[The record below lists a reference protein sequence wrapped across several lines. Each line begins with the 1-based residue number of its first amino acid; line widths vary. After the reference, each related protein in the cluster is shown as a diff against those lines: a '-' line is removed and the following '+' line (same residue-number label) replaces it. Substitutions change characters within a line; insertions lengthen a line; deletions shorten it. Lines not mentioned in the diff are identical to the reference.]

1 MNKSRI
7 KLLDDLSNW
16 MGGWSFFTRIWP
28 AIICIPLFALSA
40 SAIAQSNAKNVLIL
54 FHYPAPV
61 VDPAYVDQIESLL
74 RARVPGQ
81 VNFYIEHMEATRVED
96 KDYQQNLTDSLRNTY
111 RGRKLD
117 LVMLSGYPS
126 LDLLLSHRDELFPG
140 VPIVYF
146 SVESRQ
152 IAGRTW
158 PGITGVTETQD
169 VRAVMDLAL
178 RLHPDTSTVAIITG
192 KSDIET
198 FWLGKL
204 HSELHY
210 RNKVKEIDLVDLPT
224 DQVLHRVDQLPPKT
238 LVFFELLPR
247 ESIHPAIGVWDVL
260 AQIGQRLPTYCIFPY
275 ECVGH
280 GALAGIESSGRDE
293 VITLAVTLAAR
304 ILSGEQ
310 VDKLPVV
317 QPSGTQTLADW
328 RQLHRWN
335 IPESALPEDTRFY
348 NRDPTL
354 WERDRK
360 YLIPAV
366 VLIAAQALLI
376 LALLWQRARKRK
388 AEAVVRESEKRFRV
402 MADTTPSLVWM
413 CDAQGSITYLNESR
427 LAFIGLNPN
436 LAPNLGPNEAHS
448 GSWNEWIHPD
458 DLKNLL
464 DTVSQ
469 ALKTRQRFSMEYR
482 LRRSDGAY
490 RWMLDVA
497 APRMNGDGSFAGL
510 IGSGTDT
517 TDQKLAQQALA
528 KVSGQLIEAQE
539 KERGRIARDLHDD
552 ICQRLALLAMEIS
565 LANRS
570 ADVSAEITKQRLR
583 EIQTHCSEIAG
594 DVQSLSHQLHSS
606 KLDSL
611 GVVAAIKG
619 FCDEFSRQHEVSINV
634 TGTNVPRELP
644 HDISLCLF
652 RVAQEALHNA
662 VKYSGTN
669 QFTVRALGMMD
680 CVQLLV
686 SDAGSGFDVEAA
698 KRNPGLGLV
707 SMQERVHLVHGTLSV
722 ESQPGK
728 GTKILAVVPLV
739 YEDAGQV
746 KFASKDALDDPLLSH
761 DR

>member
-1 MNKSRI
+1 MNNGRI
-7 KLLDDLSNW
+7 KLPDDLSTW
-16 MGGWSFFTRIWP
+16 IGGWRRFTRVWP
-28 AIICIPLFALSA
+28 AIICISLFALTS
-40 SAIAQSNAKNVLIL
+40 SAIAQSNAKNILIL
-54 FHYPAPV
+54 FHYPAPI
-61 VDPAYVDQIESLL
+61 VDPPYVHQIESLL

-96 KDYQQNLTDSLRNTY
+96 QDYQQDLTNSLRNTY

-126 LDLLLSHRDELFPG
+126 LDLVLRHRNELFPG

-146 SVESRQ
+146 SMETRK

-169 VRAVMDLAL
+169 VRAVIDLAL
-178 RLHPDTSTVAIITG
+178 RLHPDTGNVAIITG
-192 KSDIET
+192 KSDMEP
-198 FWLGKL
+198 FWLETL
-204 HSELHY
+204 QSELLHY
-210 RNKVKEIDLVDLPT
+210 QNKVKEVDLVDLAADRILQT
-224 DQVLHRVDQLPPKT
+224 VDQLPPKT
-238 LVFFELLPR
+238 IIFFQLLPR
-247 ESIHPAIGVWDVL
+247 ESMQPAIGVWDVL
-260 AQIGQRLPTYCIFPY
+260 AQIGQRRPTYCIFPY
-275 ECVGH
+275 ECVGR
-280 GALAGIESSGRDE
+280 GAVAGIESSGRDE
-293 VITLAVTLAAR
+293 VITTAVTQAAR

-310 VDKLPVV
+310 VDNIPVV
-317 QPSGTQTLADW
+317 HASGTQTLADW
-328 RQLHRWN
+328 RQLQRWN
-335 IPESALPEDTRFY
+335 IPESALPKDTRFY

-360 YLIPAV
+360 YLIPAAG
-366 VLIAAQALLI
+366 LIAAQALLI

-413 CDAQGSITYLNESR
+413 CDAQGKITYMNESR
-427 LAFIGLNPN
+427 LAFTGLDPNP
-436 LAPNLGPNEAHS
+436 APNAAH
-448 GSWNEWIHPD
+448 GDTWTECIHPD

-469 ALKTRQRFSMEYR
+469 ALKTQQRFSLEYR
-482 LRRSDGAY
+482 LRRSDGVY

-497 APRMNGDGSFAGL
+497 APRVNGDGSFAGL

-517 TDQKLAQQALA
+517 TDQKLAEQALK

-570 ADVSAEITKQRLR
+570 ADDSAETTKQRLE
-583 EIQTHCSEIAG
+583 EIQRHCSEIAG

-606 KLDSL
+606 KLDYL

-619 FCDEFSRQHEVSINV
+619 FCDEFSRQHEVSIKI
-634 TGTNVPRELP
+634 TDANVPRELP
-644 HDISLCLF
+644 QDISLCLF
-652 RVAQEALHNA
+652 RVSQEALQNA

-669 QFTVRALGMMD
+669 QFAVHILGMTD
-680 CVQLLV
+680 CVHLVV
-686 SDAGSGFDVEAA
+686 SDTGSGFDVEAA
-698 KRNPGLGLV
+698 KRKRGLGLV
-707 SMQERVHLVHGTLSV
+707 SMQERVHLVRGTLSI
-722 ESQPGK
+722 ESQPGE

-739 YEDAGQV
+739 DETGAQV
-746 KFASKDALDDPLLSH
+746 NVGSGDTLDDPLVTQ
-761 DR
+761 DQ

>member
-1 MNKSRI
+1 LNNRRI
-7 KLLDDLSNW
+7 KTLDNLSNW
-16 MGGWSFFTRIWP
+16 IGRWGFFARIWS
-28 AIICIPLFALSA
+28 AIICIPLLALS
-40 SAIAQSNAKNVLIL
+40 SIAIAQPNAKNVLIL

-126 LDLLLSHRDELFPG
+126 LDLILRHRDELFPG

-146 SVESRQ
+146 SMEARQ

-169 VRAVMDLAL
+169 VRAVIDLAL
-178 RLHPDTSTVAIITG
+178 RLHPDTSTMAVIIG

-198 FWLGKL
+198 YWLGKL
-204 HSELHY
+204 HSELPHY

-224 DQVLHRVDQLPPKT
+224 DQILQRVDQLPPRT
-238 LVFFELLPR
+238 IVFFELQPR

-260 AQIGQRLPTYCIFPY
+260 AKIGQRLPTYCIFPY
-275 ECVGH
+275 QCVGH
-280 GALAGIESSGRDE
+280 GAIAGIESSGRDE
-293 VITLAVTLAAR
+293 VITLAVKLAAR

-310 VDKLPVV
+310 VDNIPVV

-335 IPESALPEDTRFY
+335 IPESALPKDTRFY

-360 YLIPAV
+360 YLIPAL
-366 VLIAAQALLI
+366 VLIVAQALLI

-413 CDAQGSITYLNESR
+413 CDAQGKITYSNESR
-427 LAFIGLNPN
+427 LAFIGLH
-436 LAPNLGPNEAHS
+436 PNEAKNAGHS
-448 GSWNEWIHPD
+448 DTWTQCIHPD

-469 ALKTRQRFSMEYR
+469 ALKTQQRFSLEYR
-482 LRRSDGAY
+482 LRRSDGVY
-490 RWMLDVA
+490 RWVLDVA
-497 APRMNGDGSFAGL
+497 APRVNGDGSFAGL

-552 ICQRLALLAMEIS
+552 ICQRLALLAMQIS
-565 LANRS
+565 QANRS
-570 ADVSAEITKQRLR
+570 VDESAETTKQRLQ
-583 EIQTHCSEIAG
+583 EIQKHCCEIAG

-606 KLDSL
+606 KLDYL

-619 FCDEFSRQHEVSINV
+619 FCDEFSRQHEVSIKI
-634 TGTNVPRELP
+634 TDANVPRELP
-644 HDISLCLF
+644 QDISLCLF

-669 QFTVRALGMMD
+669 QFTVRVIGMVD
-680 CVQLLV
+680 CIQLVV
-686 SDAGSGFDVEAA
+686 SDAGAGFDVEAA
-698 KRNPGLGLV
+698 KRNRGLGLV
-707 SMQERVHLVHGTLSV
+707 SMQERVHLVHGTLSI
-722 ESQPGK
+722 ESQAGE

-739 YEDAGQV
+739 VEDAGQV
-746 KFASKDALDDPLLSH
+746 KVASEDDRLPATT
-761 DR
+761 R

>member
-1 MNKSRI
+1 MDNWRI
-7 KLLDDLSNW
+7 KLLNDLSHW
-16 MGGWSFFTRIWP
+16 IGGLGFLARIWL
-28 AIICIPLFALSA
+28 AIICIPLFALHSI
-40 SAIAQSNAKNVLIL
+40 AIAQPNAKNVLIL

-61 VDPAYVDQIESLL
+61 VDPAYVVQIESLL

-111 RGRKLD
+111 RDRKLD

-126 LDLLLSHRDELFPG
+126 LDLVLSHRNELFPG

-146 SVESRQ
+146 SMESRQ

-169 VRAVMDLAL
+169 VKAGIDLAL
-178 RLHPDTSTVAIITG
+178 RLHPDTGTMAIITG

-198 FWLGKL
+198 YWLGKL
-204 HSELHY
+204 HSALLQY

-224 DQVLHRVDQLPPKT
+224 DQILQKVDQLPPKT
-238 LVFFELLPR
+238 IVFFELQPR
-247 ESIHPAIGVWDVL
+247 ESIQPAIGVWDVL
-260 AQIGQRLPTYCIFPY
+260 ARTGQRLPTYCIFPY
-275 ECVGH
+275 QCVGH
-280 GALAGIESSGRDE
+280 GAIAGIESSGRDE
-293 VITLAVTLAAR
+293 VITLAVALAAR

-310 VDKLPVV
+310 VDNIPVV

-335 IPESALPEDTRFY
+335 IPVSALPKDTQFY
-348 NRDPTL
+348 NRDLTL

-360 YLIPAV
+360 YFIPALVLV
-366 VLIAAQALLI
+366 VAQALLI

-402 MADTTPSLVWM
+402 MVDTAPSLVWM
-413 CDAQGSITYLNESR
+413 CDAQGKITYLNESR
-427 LAFIGLNPN
+427 LAFIGLHPN
-436 LAPNLGPNEAHS
+436 AAHS
-448 GSWNEWIHPD
+448 GTWTESIHPD
-458 DLKNLL
+458 DVRNLV

-469 ALKTRQRFSMEYR
+469 ALKTQQRFSMEYR
-482 LRRSDGAY
+482 LRRSDGVY

-497 APRMNGDGSFAGL
+497 APRVNGDGSFAGF

-517 TDQKLAQQALA
+517 TDQKLAQQALE

-570 ADVSAEITKQRLR
+570 ADGSAETTKQRLK
-583 EIQTHCSEIAG
+583 EIQQHCCEIAG

-606 KLDSL
+606 KLDYL

-619 FCDEFSRQHEVSINV
+619 FCDEFSRQHEVSIKV
-634 TGTNVPRELP
+634 TDANVPRELP
-644 HDISLCLF
+644 QDISLCLF

-669 QFTVRALGMMD
+669 QFTVLLLGMED
-680 CVQLLV
+680 CVQLVV
-686 SDAGSGFDVEAA
+686 SDAGAGFDVEAA
-698 KRNPGLGLV
+698 KRTRGLGLV
-707 SMQERVHLVHGTLSV
+707 SMQERVHLVRGTLSV
-722 ESQPGK
+722 ESQSGK

-739 YEDAGQV
+739 DEDAGQPKV
-746 KFASKDALDDPLLSH
+746 ASRDDRLPATT
-761 DR
+761 R

>member
-1 MNKSRI
+1 MNNRRI
-7 KLLDDLSNW
+7 KVLDDVSNW
-16 MGGWSFFTRIWP
+16 IGGWGLFARIWP
-28 AIICIPLFALSA
+28 AIICIPLFAS
-40 SAIAQSNAKNVLIL
+40 SAIAIAQPNAKNVLIL

-126 LDLLLSHRDELFPG
+126 LDMVLRHRDELFPG

-146 SVESRQ
+146 SMETRQ

-158 PGITGVTETQD
+158 RGITGVTETQD
-169 VRAVMDLAL
+169 VRAVIDLAL
-178 RLHPDTSTVAIITG
+178 RLHPDTETMAIITG

-198 FWLGKL
+198 FWLGKF
-204 HSELHY
+204 HSELPHY

-224 DQVLHRVDQLPPKT
+224 DQILQRVDQLPPKT
-238 LVFFELLPR
+238 IVFFELQPR
-247 ESIHPAIGVWDVL
+247 ESIQPAIGVWDVL

-275 ECVGH
+275 QCVGH
-280 GALAGIESSGRDE
+280 GAVAGIESSGRDE

-310 VDKLPVV
+310 VDSIPVV

-335 IPESALPEDTRFY
+335 IPVSALPKDTRFY

-360 YLIPAV
+360 YFIPAL
-366 VLIAAQALLI
+366 VLIVAQALLI

-402 MADTTPSLVWM
+402 MVDTAPSLVWM
-413 CDAQGSITYLNESR
+413 CDAQGKITYLNESR
-427 LAFIGLNPN
+427 LAFTGLHPN
-436 LAPNLGPNEAHS
+436 AAHS
-448 GSWNEWIHPD
+448 DSWAECIHPD

-482 LRRSDGAY
+482 LRRSDGVY

-497 APRMNGDGSFAGL
+497 APRVNGDSSFAGF

-517 TDQKLAQQALA
+517 TDQKLAQQALE

-570 ADVSAEITKQRLR
+570 ADVSAETTKQRLQ
-583 EIQTHCSEIAG
+583 EIQKHCCEIAG

-606 KLDSL
+606 KLDYL

-619 FCDEFSRQHEVSINV
+619 FCDEFSRQHEVSIKI
-634 TGTNVPRELP
+634 TDANVPRELP
-644 HDISLCLF
+644 QDISLCLF

-669 QFTVRALGMMD
+669 QFTVRVLGMVD
-680 CVQLLV
+680 CVQLVV
-686 SDAGSGFDVEAA
+686 SDAGAGFDVEAA
-698 KRNPGLGLV
+698 KRNRGLGLV

-722 ESQPGK
+722 ESQAGK

-739 YEDAGQV
+739 DVDAGQV
-746 KFASKDALDDPLLSH
+746 KVASEDDRLPATT
-761 DR
+761 R